1 MRSINKFDVKGQ
13 EIFEGDK
20 VLKSWQWFTWKG
32 KFRTGYQIHTI
43 TVRPAHMM
51 ANNEMHD
58 DGGGVIF
65 CLGIYYNFWDGVE
78 VRKLTAEEVAEI
90 NQPDDCTFF
99 FEDDGTTVRL
109 TDQHLL
115 QMSDEDWKIELYRRK
130 TMDHNFWYQRYK
142 DTHH

>member
-1 MRSINKFDVKGQ
+1 MRSTNKFDKKGQ

-20 VLKSWQWFTWKG
+20 VLMQWNWFNWKD

-58 DGGGVIF
+58 DGGGIIF
-65 CLGIYYNFWDGVE
+65 CLGQCYNFWEGKE
-78 VRKLTAEEVAEI
+78 VQKLTPEDIVRI
-90 NQPDDCTFF
+90 NQPEDSTFF
-99 FEDDGTTVRL
+99 FEDDGIAVKF

-115 QMSDEDWKIELYRRK
+115 QMFDEEWKIELERRRVSEFNN
-130 TMDHNFWYQRYK
+130 MWYPIKGSQ
-142 DTHH
+142 